1 MDLLYKQL
9 FEQILWSKSSGGLQG
24 SYHLLIGK
32 VFFSRRAKWKI
43 NYFAKYDLNCVN
55 LYFYENLTI
64 Y

>member
-32 VFFSRRAKWKI
+32 VFFQGGAKWKI
-43 NYFAKYDLNCVN
+43 NYFAKYNLSRVN
-55 LYFYENLTI
+55 LCFC
-64 Y
+64 